1 MMMMMMMIILNFTL
15 QIKSIVFFFNIKNI
29 NYNKNNNIYNI
40 NNKNFN
46 INNNIKLD
54 WSKFKWAWL

>member
-1 MMMMMMMIILNFTL
+1 MIIIILNFTL
-15 QIKSIVFFFNIKNI
+15 QIKSIVFFFNINNI

-40 NNKNFN
+40 NNKKFN

-54 WSKFKWAWL
+54 WPKFKWV